1 MSYYDSEPTLKIGS
15 SYKKAGEQPRER
27 TVKGNAAL
35 NAAYRNGNVT
45 TEKKYATPN
54 QSGSNPE
61 GQLMTK
67 VDRSDDIVKPKVIE
81 DHIVKNIKA
90 ARSNSGITQKELA
103 TRSAVPVVILQ
114 QIESGKALAKDAN
127 PVIPKLQRVL
137 GGNLR
142 AKKPPAK

>member
-1 MSYYDSEPTLKIGS
+1 
-15 SYKKAGEQPRER
+15 
-27 TVKGNAAL
+27 
-35 NAAYRNGNVT
+35 
-45 TEKKYATPN
+45 
-54 QSGSNPE
+54 
-61 GQLMTK
+61 MTK

>member
-15 SYKKAGEQPRER
+15 KFAGSAAQPRE
-27 TVKGNAAL
+27 TTIKGKSAL
-35 NAAYRNGNVT
+35 NAAYRVGGVS

-67 VDRSDDIVKPKVIE
+67 VDRSDDIVKPKVLDE
-81 DHIVKNIKA
+81 HICKNIRD
-90 ARSNSGITQKELA
+90 ARGVKGLTQKQLA
-103 TRSAVPVVILQ
+103 TQCAVPVVIVQ

-142 AKKPPAK
+142 AKKPVAK